1 MNNLLNN
8 PFERKAGMS
17 LIIFTLLLL
26 CTMGLHPAG
35 GSVEHLIRITNIIVI
50 THSIALLSLPFGWI
64 GFWGLT
70 RKIGADHFGSMLA
83 FFMISLGMVA
93 VLVAAATNGLILP
106 VFLQHYKDAAPE
118 DLAAIKPILRYSFA
132 VNQAYDYVYT
142 AAWCLAVGCWSV
154 AILLTRRLAR
164 WIGWL
169 GIGVALAVAAVFI
182 SGVGVA
188 NSVQGLRIFIGGIVV
203 WILVVGVALWK
214 SGPTGTQGPRS
225 FSGLL

>member
-1 MNNLLNN
+1 
-8 PFERKAGMS
+8 MS

-169 GIGVALAVAAVFI
+169 GIAVALAVAVVFI
-182 SGVGVA
+182 SGVGVP

-214 SGPTGTQGPRS
+214 SGPTGDT
-225 FSGLL
+225 GLRGERK